1 MFAVRLEPSLHVCV
15 DAVLQLVSVADM
27 TRTVS
32 AAAADDEEEDGAAAA
47 AVPAVP
53 AVRAGTS
60 AYWPER
66 LRDAD
71 LARSGCAGPGMTSAG
86 CCSALRSDWRFDWK
100 PRSCTNLGNSA
111 RKLSSATARS
121 SCTVR

>member
-1 MFAVRLEPSLHVCV
+1 MGLVPFLHVCV

-32 AAAADDEEEDGAAAA
+32 AAAAEEEEATAAGAAAA
-47 AVPAVP
+47 AVGG
-53 AVRAGTS
+53 RTS

-66 LRDAD
+66 LREAD

-86 CCSALRSDWRFDWK
+86 CCSALRSDWRLDWK
-100 PRSCTNLGNSA
+100 PRSWTNLGNSA

>member
-1 MFAVRLEPSLHVCV
+1 MLAVRLEPFLHVCV

-32 AAAADDEEEDGAAAA
+32 DAAADAGAGAGAGA
-47 AVPAVP
+47 
-53 AVRAGTS
+53 RAR
-60 AYWPER
+60 ANWPER
-66 LRDAD
+66 LREAD
-71 LARSGCAGPGMTSAG
+71 LARRGCAGPGMTSAG
-86 CCSALRSDWRFDWK
+86 CWSALRRDWRLDWK

-111 RKLSSATARS
+111 RKPSSATARS